1 MRIANHL
8 SGEWRIVHGLNMT
21 EAGMIAARV
30 TTKDNLPKPG
40 ALEAGH
46 PISNTEVWLENDEGE
61 IVGPGKIGEIVV
73 KGPSLALGYW
83 NDPELTSSV
92 FHSDPTS
99 GVRVF
104 RTGDLGR
111 FREDGA
117 LEYVGRKG
125 RRLRIRGF
133 SIEPLEIEN
142 ELRRLPGVQDALVIS
157 DSRETN
163 EPTLVGYVL
172 GSSDVIAST
181 VRASLGLRLSD
192 YMRRCP
198 YLC

>member
-1 MRIANHL
+1 M
-8 SGEWRIVHGLNMT
+8 
-21 EAGMIAARV
+21 
-30 TTKDNLPKPG
+30 
-40 ALEAGH
+40 
-46 PISNTEVWLENDEGE
+46 
-61 IVGPGKIGEIVV
+61 
-73 KGPSLALGYW
+73 
-83 NDPELTSSV
+83 
-92 FHSDPTS
+92 
-99 GVRVF
+99 F

-125 RRLRIRGF
+125 RRLQIRGF

-192 YMRRCP
+192 YMIP
-198 YLC
+198 